1 MRIRPLGDRVVV
13 QRCVAEAVSP
23 GGIIIPDNAKNP
35 PQEGIVLAVGP
46 GTLLVNDAGDEKY
59 RPVDVAI
66 GDKVI
71 FLKFI
76 GVEYAGPEGEKL
88 VILHE
93 SDIIAVY
100 NRD

>member
-13 QRCVAEAVSP
+13 QRCVAEAISP

-46 GTLLVNDAGDEKY
+46 GTLLVNDAGEEKY
-59 RPVDVAI
+59 RPIEVGI
-66 GDKVI
+66 GDKVV
-71 FLKFI
+71 FLKYI
-76 GVEYAGPEGEKL
+76 GVEHTGPEGEKL

-93 SDIIAVY
+93 SDLIAVY
-100 NRD
+100 NKD